1 VRVSDED
8 PGGRPRLRGAV
19 LGSRVTLHSGVCI
32 GCDGFGYVPG
42 KDGHAKIPHV
52 GGCHVGDDVEIGANT
67 TVDRGSVGHTT
78 IGDGTKIDNL
88 VQIGHNCRIG
98 KRCLIMSQVGL
109 AGSAHVEDDVIVAGQ
124 AGVGGHLT
132 VGGKARVGGQSGV
145 TKSVAAGETVSGY
158 PARPHREALRTAAAL
173 ERLAAIVDE
182 LEALV
187 QRGSK
192 AD

>member
-1 VRVSDED
+1 
-8 PGGRPRLRGAV
+8 
-19 LGSRVTLHSGVCI
+19 
-32 GCDGFGYVPG
+32 
-42 KDGHAKIPHV
+42 
-52 GGCHVGDDVEIGANT
+52 
-67 TVDRGSVGHTT
+67 
-78 IGDGTKIDNL
+78 
-88 VQIGHNCRIG
+88 
-98 KRCLIMSQVGL
+98 
-109 AGSAHVEDDVIVAGQ
+109 
-124 AGVGGHLT
+124 